1 MSNRRILHVDMDE
14 FFAAVEKLDNP
25 SLRGKPLLV
34 AGDPQKRGV
43 VSTAS
48 YEARKFGCHSA
59 MPTSQALRLCPQ
71 GILLPIRAKRY
82 REISNKVFAVFERF
96 TPLMEPLSIDEAFLD
111 VSGCERLLGPA
122 EKIARDLRST
132 IRNELNLTASVG
144 VAPNKFLAKIASD
157 MDKPDGLTVITEQN
171 IHEKLDP
178 LPISRLWGMGPVA
191 VKRFERFGIQTIFQ
205 LRTREVEELR
215 EWFGDTGEHFWN
227 LSNGIDDRP
236 VVPDSQAKS
245 IGQEQT
251 FAEDINDLD
260 ELRRVLNEQCEQV
273 ARRVRHAK
281 LLARRITIK
290 LRYGDFTTLTRSNTL
305 SEPTDTTNEI
315 MQQGNLLLDKWAVK
329 SFQPLRLLGAALS
342 QLVNPGAGGQMSLF
356 EDADKKKHQRLDTT
370 IDIITERFGTD
381 AVKRGTSFGK
391 NP

>member
-1 MSNRRILHVDMDE
+1 MSNRKILHVDMDE

-25 SLRGKPLLV
+25 NLCGKPLLV

-59 MPTSQALRLCPQ
+59 MPTSQALRLCPHA
-71 GILLPIRAKRY
+71 ICLPIRTKRY
-82 REISNKVFAVFERF
+82 REVSDEIFAIFERF
-96 TPLMEPLSIDEAFLD
+96 TPLIEPLSIDEAFLD

-122 EKIARDLRST
+122 EKIARNLRST

-144 VAPNKFLAKIASD
+144 IAPNKFLAKIASD

-191 VKRFERFGIQTIFQ
+191 VKRFERFGIQTIYQ
-205 LRTREVEELR
+205 LRTRGVEELR
-215 EWFGDTGEHFWN
+215 QWFGDTGEHFWN
-227 LSNGIDDRP
+227 LSNGIDDRV

-281 LLARRITIK
+281 LVVRTITIK
-290 LRYGDFTTLTRSNTL
+290 LRSGDFTTRTRSKTL
-305 SEPTDTTNEI
+305 GQPTDMTNEI
-315 MQQGNLLLDKWAVK
+315 MQQGIALLDK
-329 SFQPLRLLGAALS
+329 
-342 QLVNPGAGGQMSLF
+342 
-356 EDADKKKHQRLDTT
+356 
-370 IDIITERFGTD
+370 
-381 AVKRGTSFGK
+381 
-391 NP
+391 